1 MQKQLLILESKYRT
15 NTQDTNGSEYKF
27 KLKSNVNI
35 NGTVRLEQFIFQ
47 NSQYTFSAD
56 KKSDKFVF
64 TSNTGIP
71 TTITIQG
78 KFDTIDDFV
87 KRFNILTAGLN
98 ITMIYTSYL
107 YEIKIT
113 HTQGLNFS
121 LSEYYDD
128 GTFMSLIG
136 YNKVNQGLNTYTN
149 NDTPKLFSQNLIY
162 ITIPEL
168 GCYNVTTKDSRP
180 FTFAVLSQQ
189 GFEVVANINNTFA
202 NSFYV
207 SNKNLDELTVRICS
221 SDGLSFINNKGNAN
235 FVMILSY

>member
-27 KLKSNVNI
+27 KLKSNINI
-35 NGTVRLEQFIFQ
+35 NGTVRLEQSIFQ

-64 TSNTGIP
+64 TSNTGVP

-87 KRFNILTAGLN
+87 KRFNVLTAGLN

-113 HTQGLNFS
+113 HTQALNFS
-121 LSEYYDD
+121 LSEYYTD

-136 YNKVNQGLNTYTN
+136 YNKLNQGLNTYTN
-149 NDTPKLFSQNLIY
+149 TDTPKLFSQNLIY
-162 ITIPEL
+162 ITIPEI

-180 FTFAVLSQQ
+180 FTFAVLTQQ

-221 SDGLSFINNKGNAN
+221 SDGLSFVNNKGNAN

>member
-27 KLKSNVNI
+27 KLKTNINI

-64 TSNTGIP
+64 TSNTGVP

-87 KRFNILTAGLN
+87 KRFNVVTAGLN

-113 HTQGLNFS
+113 HTQGLSFG
-121 LSEYYDD
+121 LSEYYTD
-128 GTFMSLIG
+128 GTFTSLIG
-136 YNKVNQGLNTYTN
+136 YNKINQGLSVYTN
-149 NDTPKLFSQNLIY
+149 IDTPKLFSQNLIY
-162 ITIPEL
+162 IAIPEL
-168 GCYNVTTKDSRP
+168 GCYSVTTKDSRP
-180 FTFAVLSQQ
+180 FTFAVLTQQ

-207 SNKNLDELTVRICS
+207 SNKNLDEITIRICS
-221 SDGLSFINNKGNAN
+221 SDGLSFVNNKGNAN